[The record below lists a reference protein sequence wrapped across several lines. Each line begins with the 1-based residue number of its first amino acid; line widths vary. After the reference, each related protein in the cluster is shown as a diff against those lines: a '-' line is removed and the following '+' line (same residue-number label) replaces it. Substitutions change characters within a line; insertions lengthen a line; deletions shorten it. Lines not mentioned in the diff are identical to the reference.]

1 MQLLALVIPALEKM
15 SKEGEEGRKKL
26 TQITRIVAVVLA
38 VVQAIGIVVAFKSY
52 FIDVFSFE
60 SGADNPI
67 LTMALTIVL
76 LVGGSVMVM
85 WLSERITEYGI
96 GNGTSIIIFIGILS
110 TAGTTMAESF
120 KLVGNEWTY
129 IWNIIGFILVVV
141 AVLTFIVFMDG
152 AERRITVQYSKQIK
166 GNKMYG
172 GQSTYIPIRVNGS
185 GVMPII
191 SHRPCLCS
199 RNDHPTLL
207 QQHRSGSLVCSIHG
221 KRHRGLLRTFGIVH
235 PRIQLFLCSNPI
247 QSRRRIQKHSTIRRI
262 YPRHKSGQTDKRLPQ
277 EDQQQNH
284 LLRSGVPHVLVTHPD
299 FHLQSSCNGQ
309 RHLGGSGSPV
319 CELVLRN
326 RFAHRRV
333 RRTRTQQAT
342 RIANYDEAL
351 QRLPQI
357 SESTNKPKFLLG
369 GANQSMICL
378 PSKRKSAIINNY
390 ENIILLGAPGAGKGT
405 QAAMI
410 AEEFKVPHISTGD
423 ILRRNMKEGTPLG
436 LKAKAF
442 VESGGLVPDE
452 VVIGLV
458 EDRLSQEDCKT
469 DTSLTDF
476 PEQSLRQR
484 LSTRLPESTLQ
495 STSTF
500 RLKLS

>member
-1 MQLLALVIPALEKM
+1 MFETLKNAFKSKEIRVKIWITLALILVYRIGCYIPIPTFNIAAMQQAEAFSSDFLSILNVITGGSMQNATLFALGVLPFINSSIIMQLLALVIPALEKM

-191 SHRPCLCS
+191 FASS
-199 RNDHPTLL
+199 LL
-207 QQHRSGSLVCSIHG
+207 MFPQMI
-221 KRHRGLLRTFGIVH
+221 
-235 PRIQLFLCSNPI
+235 IQLFFSNTEAAVWYA
-247 QSRRRIQKHSTIRRI
+247 Q
-262 YPRHKSGQTDKRLPQ
+262 YM
-277 EDQQQNH
+277 
-284 LLRSGVPHVLVTHPD
+284 
-299 FHLQSSCNGQ
+299 
-309 RHLGGSGSPV
+309 GSGTAV
-319 CELVLRN
+319 YYVLL
-326 RFAHRRV
+326 
-333 RRTRTQQAT
+333 
-342 RIANYDEAL
+342 AL
-351 QRLPQI
+351 FILGFSYFYAQI
-357 SESTNKPKFLLG
+357 QFNPEDVSTNIQQYGGFIPGIRAGKPTSDFL
-369 GANQSMICL
+369 
-378 PSKRKSAIINNY
+378 KKINNRITFFGAVFLMCLSLIPTFIFRALAMG
-390 ENIILLGAPGAGKGT
+390 NGTWAAPALPFANSFSATGLLIVVSVALELNKQLESQIMMKHYKG
-405 QAAMI
+405 
-410 AEEFKVPHISTGD
+410 F
-423 ILRRNMKEGTPLG
+423 
-436 LKAKAF
+436 LK
-442 VESGGLVPDE
+442 
-452 VVIGLV
+452 
-458 EDRLSQEDCKT
+458 
-469 DTSLTDF
+469 
-476 PEQSLRQR
+476 
-484 LSTRLPESTLQ
+484 
-495 STSTF
+495 
-500 RLKLS
+500 